1 MIAVVAPWPKGHART
16 HTVGSNDP
24 MCRGGRLRAASFFS
38 EGLSLRARPCGRG
51 CLRLRVA
58 SLRPCANRALC
69 MKCEGRQAAR
79 YADGRVSLCH
89 VHLAE
94 PRSPRYAGGRAIA
107 RAVVIVREVMTM
119 ADGHDCASHHEYGP
133 FLPKPAGTF
142 ASPLA
147 LRGCLCRGAKAIV
160 GLCRSSPASML
171 SCECIIYS
179 LPKIRI
185 I

>member
-1 MIAVVAPWPKGHART
+1 MPSSAR
-16 HTVGSNDP
+16 
-24 MCRGGRLRAASFFS
+24 RLS
-38 EGLSLRARPCGRG
+38 PTI
-51 CLRLRVA
+51 
-58 SLRPCANRALC
+58 ANRALC
-69 MKCEGRQAAR
+69 MKREGRQAAR

-94 PRSPRYAGGRAIA
+94 PRSPRYAGERAIA

-147 LRGCLCRGAKAIV
+147 LRGCLCRGAKEAV
-160 GLCRSSPASML
+160 LPKRAERECCRSMRRKGGAAETCRGGGGVPPRHAATFAVCKESL
-171 SCECIIYS
+171 SAISGSAAVRRRSSVCAVQARHRCFPVNI
-179 LPKIRI
+179 
-185 I
+185 

>member
-1 MIAVVAPWPKGHART
+1 MPSKPTRRSLRADQRVHVTWDAVSSRTNLAYASKARLC
-16 HTVGSNDP
+16 GLG
-24 MCRGGRLRAASFFS
+24 CRRLRAAS
-38 EGLSLRARPCGRG
+38 
-51 CLRLRVA
+51 
-58 SLRPCANRALC
+58 LRPTANRAFC
-69 MKCEGRQAAR
+69 MKCEGRQAVR

-89 VHLAE
+89 VHFAE
-94 PRSPRYAGGRAIA
+94 PRSPRYVGGRAIA

-147 LRGCLCRGAKAIV
+147 LRGCLCRSAKAIV

-171 SCECIIYS
+171 SCEYIIYS